1 MSLKRHQLAVLFPYL
16 LTLALARPSLA
27 QTYKYKVD
35 SGNTA
40 TPNQQPGQ
48 PAESKSLGWGSN
60 IENARLARSAQQA
73 LESGNY
79 VAATDYSQRACR
91 SAPDDPQ
98 LWFLLGYA
106 ARLAHQPDLSIEAYK
121 HGLRLAPA
129 SLDGQSGLAQT
140 YASMGRMAEAEPIL
154 RTVLAADPRRATDAQ
169 LLGEILLRSGKYDD
183 ALEILGRADAV
194 QPEARTE
201 VLMALCYEHLNKLDQ
216 AGHYLD
222 LAKHRA
228 PNNPEVER
236 SLAGYFRDTGD
247 YASAI
252 SALRSIANPRPDV
265 KAELA
270 YTYQLNGQPEA
281 SAKLYTEAA
290 NAVPGDLTLQLSAA
304 QAEVGAGTVEA
315 ADPFLKRAATI
326 DAENYRL
333 HAIRG
338 EIARLQDRNED
349 AVKEY
354 EAALAHMPADQTE
367 GALYPIQMQMNLVET
382 YKDLRDQ
389 KSADQ
394 HLAIAQKEIAGLDV
408 QGSGRAEFLRLRA
421 MIEINAGNLSGAEQD
436 AKEALALNPEDANN
450 LQLGGDLLVKL
461 GRTEEAITT
470 YKKILDL
477 DPSNR
482 LALTALG
489 FASREAG
496 RDQDAEKYFL
506 QLAKAYPK
514 LYVPYLALGDLYA
527 SRHEFDK
534 AEASYAQAYSLSE
547 KNSAIISGG
556 MNAAIEAKH
565 YLVAKRWLDR
575 ATPAILQDAYVMREE
590 ERYLSFMGEY
600 QRSAEVGREALKK
613 LPDDRDVVV
622 YLGYD
627 LLHLEQ
633 YDELAELTAHYQDA
647 PPSSLLS
654 KEPDIP
660 LLAGYVHKHSHELE
674 QAEKDFTLAIE
685 RGPTAAT
692 AYVNRGYVRH
702 DLRKS
707 NEAVADF
714 ADALRIEPK
723 NGEAHL
729 GMAYASLDLNQPR
742 IALRQV
748 QMAQDEMGESM
759 PIHLIRAT
767 AYGEV
772 GMLTKA
778 AAEYRAAITYAP
790 ADGGLHLAL
799 ADVLYGEGQYR
810 ESIVELQTAE
820 KLSPSNSLVY
830 AKLAR
835 SYAELRERDQTLQNI
850 ELAERQAE
858 ADQKNV
864 SGVYVATGEALG
876 LLGDH
881 KGAMDRFS
889 KALDAPNTDPLAVRL
904 KIAQLMAGEGQ
915 WDDAQRQVALGVMDA
930 ETQSAPPTGN
940 QYLEAAGVFLTIHDF
955 PLAQDY
961 YQRALAAGASDTA
974 VRIGLANTYLAQGD
988 TTRAQAQLS
997 AISSA
1002 PDDQPT
1008 YQLLLAKANVF
1019 QQEHNNVQALTAFAQ
1034 AASAAGDD
1042 ETAERE
1048 LLQTAGAEGIRL
1060 NRRVSF
1066 LSDFSVEPIFED
1078 TTVYPLD
1085 AKLDVTNP
1093 IPGRQNLLPT
1103 PRSSIETQWTG
1114 AYHLHFAGLPG
1125 AAGFFQVRNARGE
1138 ISLPSADTIVNRD
1151 TTDYSFNFG
1160 LNPTIHLGTNALT
1173 FSVGIQETIR
1183 RDALDPFDMDQNL
1196 FRQFL
1201 YMNTSSFFNAVAV
1214 SGYAIRE
1221 SGPFTESGLSSRA
1234 LSGALDFRIGR
1245 PWGKTALVTGWGA
1258 RDEQYAPVTRE
1269 FYQTSTYFG
1278 FERKVNQHFSFRAIA
1293 EDLRTWRVQ
1302 QEQYAIA
1309 QAIRPAGSLLFSPT
1323 RNWSIQGSVAYSRNM
1338 GFHEYDAVQSG
1349 FAVSYSM
1356 PVRQVYKGEGQE
1368 VDIHYPIRFSAGM
1381 QQESFYN
1388 FTGGNNEQ
1396 LRPYFSITIF

>member
-1 MSLKRHQLAVLFPYL
+1 MSLKRHQLAVLLPYV
-16 LTLALARPSLA
+16 LTLALARPASA
-27 QTYKYKVD
+27 QTYKVD
-35 SGNTA
+35 SGNAAAPKQDSEQTS
-40 TPNQQPGQ
+40 QP
-48 PAESKSLGWGSN
+48 KSLGWGSN
-60 IENARLARSAQQA
+60 IENARLARSAEQA
-73 LESGNY
+73 LEAGNY
-79 VAATDYSQRACR
+79 AQATDYAQRACR

-106 ARLAHQPDLSIEAYK
+106 ARLARRSDLSIESYK
-121 HGLRLAPA
+121 HGLRLAPS

-140 YASMGRMAEAEPIL
+140 YASLGRTAEAEPIL
-154 RTVLAADPRRATDAQ
+154 RNVLAADPKRATDAQ

-183 ALEILGRADAV
+183 ALEILGHAEDTK
-194 QPEARTE
+194 PDARTE
-201 VLMALCYEHLNKLDQ
+201 VLIALCYEHLQKLDQ
-216 AGHYLD
+216 AHHYLD

-236 SLAGYFRDTGD
+236 SLAGYYRDTGD
-247 YASAI
+247 YPSAI
-252 SALRSIANPRPDV
+252 TELKSIANPRPDV

-270 YTYQLNGQPEA
+270 YTYQLNGQPEE
-281 SAKLYTEAA
+281 SAKLYVEAA

-304 QAEVGAGTVEA
+304 QAEVGAGSPEA
-315 ADPFLKRAATI
+315 ADPFLQRAATI
-326 DAENYRL
+326 DADNYRL
-333 HAIRG
+333 HALRG

-354 EAALAHMPADQTE
+354 EAALAHMPTDQTE
-367 GALYPIQMQMNLVET
+367 GALYPIQMQMNLVEA
-382 YKDLRDQ
+382 YKDLQDQ
-389 KSADQ
+389 TSADQ

-421 MIEINAGNLSGAEQD
+421 MIKINAGDLPGAEQD
-436 AKEALALNPEDANN
+436 AKEALALNPKDPNN

-461 GRTEEAITT
+461 GRTDEAIAT
-470 YKKILDL
+470 YQKILDI
-477 DPSNR
+477 DPKNR

-489 FASREAG
+489 FASRTAG

-514 LYVPYLALGDLYA
+514 LYVPHLALGDLYA

-534 AEASYAQAYSLSE
+534 AETSYSKAYSLST
-547 KNSAIISGG
+547 KNSAIIAGG

-565 YLVAKRWLDR
+565 YPIAKQWLDR
-575 ATPAILQDAYVMREE
+575 ATPAMLQDAHVMREQ
-590 ERYLSFMGEY
+590 ERYLSFTGDY
-600 QRSAEVGREALKK
+600 QRSAEVGREAIKK

-633 YDELAELTAHYQDA
+633 YDELAALTAQYENV
-647 PPSSLLS
+647 PPSSSLS

-660 LLAGYVHKHSHELE
+660 LLAGYVHKHSRELE
-674 QAEKDFTLAIE
+674 QAEKDFTLAIA
-685 RGPTAAT
+685 RGPNAAT

-707 NEAVADF
+707 NEAESDF
-714 ADALRIEPK
+714 ETALRIEPA

-729 GMAYASLDLNQPR
+729 GLAYASLDLHQPR
-742 IALRQV
+742 VALRQV
-748 QMAQDEMGESM
+748 QMAQDEMGQSL

-767 AYGEV
+767 AYADMGS
-772 GMLTKA
+772 LHKA
-778 AAEYRAAITYAP
+778 AAEYHAAITYAP
-790 ADGGLHLAL
+790 TDGGLHLAL
-799 ADVLYGEGQYR
+799 ADVLYGLGQYR
-810 ESIVELQTAE
+810 ESVAELQTAE
-820 KLSPSNSLVY
+820 TLSPNNSLVY

-835 SYAELRERDQTLQNI
+835 SYAQLRERDQTLQNV

-858 ADQKNV
+858 TDQKDV

-915 WDDAQRQVALGVMDA
+915 WDDARRQIALGVMDA
-930 ETQSAPPTGN
+930 ETQSEPPTGN
-940 QYLEAAGVFLTIHDF
+940 EYMEAAGVFLTIHDF

-974 VRIGLANTYLAQGD
+974 VRVGLANTYLAQGD

-1008 YQLLLAKANVF
+1008 YQLLLAQANVF
-1019 QQEHNNVQALTAFAQ
+1019 QQLHNNVQALTSFAQ
-1034 AASAAGDD
+1034 AANAAGDD

-1048 LLQTAGAEGIRL
+1048 LMQTAGAEGMRI
-1060 NRRVSF
+1060 NRRISF

-1114 AYHLHFAGLPG
+1114 AYHLHYAGLPG

-1138 ISLPSADTIVNRD
+1138 ISLPSADTIVDRD

-1160 LNPTIHLGTNALT
+1160 LNPTLRLGTNALT
-1173 FSVGIQETIR
+1173 FSAGIQETIR
-1183 RDALDPFDMDQNL
+1183 RDALDPFDMNQNL

-1201 YMNTSSFFNAVAV
+1201 YMNTSAFLNAVAV

-1221 SGPFTESGLSSRA
+1221 SGPFTESGLRSRA

-1245 PWGKTALVTGWGA
+1245 PWSKTALVTGWGA
-1258 RDEQYAPVTRE
+1258 RDEQFAPVTRE
-1269 FYQTSTYFG
+1269 FYQTSTYLG

-1309 QAIRPAGSLLFSPT
+1309 QAIRPAGSVVFSPT
-1323 RNWSIQGSVAYSRNM
+1323 RNWSVQGSVAYSRNM
-1338 GFHEYDAVQSG
+1338 SFHEYDAVQSG
-1349 FAVSYSM
+1349 FAVSYSV

-1368 VDIHYPIRFSAGM
+1368 VDIHYPIRFSGGM
-1381 QQESFYN
+1381 QEESFYN
-1388 FTGGNNEQ
+1388 FTGGSNEQ
-1396 LRPYFSITIF
+1396 FRPYFSITIF